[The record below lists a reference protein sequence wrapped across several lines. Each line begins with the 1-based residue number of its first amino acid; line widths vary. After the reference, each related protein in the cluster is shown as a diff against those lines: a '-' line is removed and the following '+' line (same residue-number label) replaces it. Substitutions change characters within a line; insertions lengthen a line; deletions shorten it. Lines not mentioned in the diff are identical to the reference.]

1 MPFTTSAT
9 RPEYSAKTL
18 SRSASRTFWK
28 ITCFAV
34 CAAIRP
40 STSVGFG
47 NSISWPSSSSAPGK
61 SVRASSRP
69 SWVSGISTVSTT
81 FFTAKTSIWPVSS
94 LKRLRRSS
102 APL

>member
-1 MPFTTSAT
+1 MPFTTSPT
-9 RPEYSAKTL
+9 RPEYSANTL

-40 STSVGFG
+40 EHVGRLRELDLLAELELG
-47 NSISWPSSSSAPGK
+47 AREELLRLLEPELGL
-61 SVRASSRP
+61 
-69 SWVSGISTVSTT
+69 GDLDVSTT
-81 FFTAKTSIWPVSS
+81 CLTAKTSICPVSS

>member
-1 MPFTTSAT
+1 MMPFTTSPT

-28 ITCFAV
+28 MTCFAV
-34 CAAIRP
+34 WAAMRP
-40 STSVGFG
+40 STSVGLG
-47 NSISWPSSSSAPGK
+47 NSISWPTSASGMSFCASSSPI
-61 SVRASSRP
+61 
-69 SWVSGISTVSTT
+69 WVSGISTFSTICR
-81 FFTAKTSIWPVSS
+81 TAKTSIVPVSL

>member
-1 MPFTTSAT
+1 MMPLTTSLT

-34 CAAIRP
+34 WAAMRP
-40 STSVGFG
+40 RMSVGFG
-47 NSISWPSSSSAPGK
+47 NSISWPTSASGM
-61 SVRASSRP
+61 SLCASSRLI
-69 SWVSGISTVSTT
+69 WVAVFSTVSTIC
-81 FFTAKTSIWPVSS
+81 FTAKTSMRPVSP

-102 APL
+102 SLL